1 MEGLDNRKEQRVED
15 LTDLLVSSVK
25 NGSWITCPQKYTQKE
40 KNHFYSLKKAARSC
54 LQKLMDYKPGFE
66 PDQDVSKK
74 LTRAA
79 FYLAYNQCNA
89 KFNPS
94 EKMYTEFELR
104 QAIFTA
110 VTNPNIYGSSSSSSS
125 AEIKEECSQYGCPR
139 IINSTSSASLRTS
152 STRSASLRFSSH

>member
-1 MEGLDNRKEQRVED
+1 MEKSDNRKKQRVED
-15 LTDLLVSSVK
+15 LTIFLVRSVK
-25 NGSWITCPQKYTQKE
+25 KGSLITCPQNYTQKE

-54 LQKLMDYKPGFE
+54 FQKLMDYKPGFE

-79 FYLAYNQCNA
+79 FWLAYDQCEATFTPN
-89 KFNPS
+89 

-110 VTNPNIYGSSSSSSS
+110 LTDPDMPYAWTRGYDESNKLVLPTIRNIELEYGVP
-125 AEIKEECSQYGCPR
+125 K
-139 IINSTSSASLRTS
+139 TT
-152 STRSASLRFSSH
+152 